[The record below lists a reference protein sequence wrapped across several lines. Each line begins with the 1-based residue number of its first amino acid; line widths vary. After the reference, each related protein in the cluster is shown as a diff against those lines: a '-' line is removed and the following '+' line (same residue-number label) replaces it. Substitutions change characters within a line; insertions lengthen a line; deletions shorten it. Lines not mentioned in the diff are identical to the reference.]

1 MSYQDCVKHRR
12 DDERNRSGEE
22 SYPPSPLTQDGGS
35 GTPPTQDGPTNGEQQ
50 RHAFAPEATNAA
62 AKEAVAAAAAAVAE
76 EEEAAEAVQLS
87 RQPTLTAPGSAQG
100 FGSAHSSVARSVSV
114 SDAEDV
120 SLGASEDRGDLQE
133 VSKLAADPAIAV
145 SAQPASA
152 EAGEQAAGGQGAD
165 VAAGAAGA
173 GAANGDARPAL
184 VTPVTSEDSLAA
196 EVAKAK
202 ALLAGG
208 FANGTAGPAA
218 EEQPQA
224 DAEPRTPAR
233 VTKRVSATFLA
244 AREAALAA
252 EAATEQQ
259 QQRAASKTVRRLRH
273 PATAGRRI
281 ISAVFEQL
289 RRM

>member
-1 MSYQDCVKHRR
+1 M
-12 DDERNRSGEE
+12 
-22 SYPPSPLTQDGGS
+22 
-35 GTPPTQDGPTNGEQQ
+35 
-50 RHAFAPEATNAA
+50 
-62 AKEAVAAAAAAVAE
+62 
-76 EEEAAEAVQLS
+76 
-87 RQPTLTAPGSAQG
+87 
-100 FGSAHSSVARSVSV
+100 ARSVSV

-133 VSKLAADPAIAV
+133 VSKLAADPAIAAG
-145 SAQPASA
+145 AQAASA
-152 EAGEQAAGGQGAD
+152 AAGDQAAGKQGAD
-165 VAAGAAGA
+165 AAAGAAGA
-173 GAANGDARPAL
+173 GTANGDARPAL

-208 FANGTAGPAA
+208 FANGTTGPAA
-218 EEQPQA
+218 GDQPPG

-259 QQRAASKTVRRLRH
+259 QRAASKTVRRLH
-273 PATAGRRI
+273 CPAASVCRV
-281 ISAVFEQL
+281 ISAVSWQL
-289 RRM
+289 GRM